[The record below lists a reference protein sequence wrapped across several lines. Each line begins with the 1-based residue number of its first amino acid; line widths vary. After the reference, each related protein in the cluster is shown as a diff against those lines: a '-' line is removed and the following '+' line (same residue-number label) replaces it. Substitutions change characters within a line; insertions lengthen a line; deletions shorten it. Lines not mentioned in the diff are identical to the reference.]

1 MYHLGDPRQT
11 GKVGQAGKVQSIK
24 CTGSGT
30 WIRVSL
36 TSPDWRY
43 DIHEEK
49 IQFVVML
56 HFPIFLVVVVTDC
69 PVTGTLLGG
78 SGILE
83 TVMTALCQTGE

>member
-1 MYHLGDPRQT
+1 MTPDRQ
-11 GKVGQAGKVQSIK
+11 GRFNQSNAPGLEL
-24 CTGSGT
+24 GSGFH
-30 WIRVSL
+30 L

-83 TVMTALCQTGE
+83 TVMTALCQPGE